1 MVGANLPRTAP
12 VTLLQLA
19 VLAVVQGVTEF
30 LPISS
35 SGHLV
40 LVPAVTGWPDQGL
53 VIDVAV
59 HVGTLAAV
67 IVHLRSD
74 LLGMLRGAAAGEPA
88 AGRRLLGQAALAT
101 VPVMIAGGLVFL
113 HAGPGCRSVAVI
125 GWTTLVFGV
134 LLYAADRLMPAASR
148 LEDLTWG
155 KALLIGVAQILAL
168 VPGTSRAGITMTAG
182 RFLGLERVEAARFS
196 MMLAVP
202 AIAAAG
208 AAAVWKLAD
217 SGSIPLLGEAAAA
230 AAIAFAAALV
240 AIRLMMGWL
249 RRASFAPFAVYRVFL
264 GAALLGWV
272 YL

>member
-1 MVGANLPRTAP
+1 MVWANLSRTFP
-12 VTLLQLA
+12 VTVLQLA

-74 LLGMLRGAAAGEPA
+74 ILGMLRGAAAGGPPGA
-88 AGRRLLGQAALAT
+88 RRLLGLTALAT
-101 VPVMIAGGLVFL
+101 VPVTVAGAVAFL
-113 HAGPGCRSVAVI
+113 HAGSGFRSVAVI
-125 GWTTLVFGV
+125 GWTTLAFGV
-134 LLYAADRLMPAASR
+134 LLYAADRLMPADVR
-148 LEDLTWG
+148 LDDLTWR
-155 KALLIGVAQILAL
+155 KALLIGLAQILAL
-168 VPGTSRAGITMTAG
+168 VPGTSRAGVTMTAG
-182 RFLGLERVEAARFS
+182 RFLGLERAEAARFS

-208 AAAVWKLAD
+208 AAAAWKLAD
-217 SGSIPLLGEAAAA
+217 SGSVPLVGEAAAA
-230 AAIAFAAALV
+230 AAVAFVAALV
-240 AIRLMMGWL
+240 AIRLMMAWL

-264 GAALLGWV
+264 GAALLVWV
-272 YL
+272 YF